1 MAVARLAPTTDQEF
15 QDDAFTKQFVL
26 DKLTHYSELR
36 RQLDAG
42 ETTLTSS
49 RAEITSFLE
58 NWLGRLCEIDEL
70 FWVAKTE
77 KEKRIMDRR
86 SLAK

>member
-1 MAVARLAPTTDQEF
+1 MAVAELEEVTDFTE
-15 QDDAFTKQFVL
+15 DAFTRQHVM
-26 DKLTHYSELR
+26 DKITHYRELL

-49 RAEITSFLE
+49 RREIQEFFD

-77 KEKRIMDRR
+77 KEKRIMEWRNG
-86 SLAK
+86 